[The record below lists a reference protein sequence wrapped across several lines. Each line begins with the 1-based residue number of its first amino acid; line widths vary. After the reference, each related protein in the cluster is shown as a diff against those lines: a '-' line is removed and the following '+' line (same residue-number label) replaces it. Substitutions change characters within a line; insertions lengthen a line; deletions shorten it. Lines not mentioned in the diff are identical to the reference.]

1 MSKLKLVGMK
11 DVADPRKLI
20 AMQTI
25 CTLALVGAISLAH
38 SQPYPAKPIRIIVP
52 SAPGVGTDL
61 LARGAAQHLGAKLGQ
76 AVVVENRIGAD
87 GAIGMEACARAA
99 PDGYTICS
107 AASNVLSFNIV
118 LKPDLPYNAK
128 SFTTVIH
135 MGYFDSSLMVNAAL
149 PIKTLA
155 ELLDYSRTPAGPFT
169 WATFDSVGTGFLYMR
184 WLQQNRSAGLLH
196 VPYKAPPQMLQ
207 AVITG
212 EANGGIYAIGQLGAQ
227 IKSGK
232 VRVLAVTSE
241 ERHPL
246 APDVPTFAELGI
258 KLPLRSWYGTVVPA
272 GTPREIV
279 ARLNTELNAA
289 LNDAEWRAK
298 FVTSAGIIPSGG
310 TAEQF
315 AAFLDRDREA
325 FAGLIKS
332 LGVKAP

>member
-1 MSKLKLVGMK
+1 MANARSLTVIVVQGISSLV
-11 DVADPRKLI
+11 
-20 AMQTI
+20 
-25 CTLALVGAISLAH
+25 LVGAAATVLPQS
-38 SQPYPAKPIRIIVP
+38 YPSKPIRIIVP

-61 LARGAAQHLGAKLGQ
+61 LARGAAQFLGNKMGQ

-87 GAIGMEACARAA
+87 GAIGMEACAKAA
-99 PDGYTICS
+99 PDGYTLCS

-135 MGYFDSSLMVNAAL
+135 MGYFDSALMVNAAVPARSL
-149 PIKTLA
+149 S
-155 ELLDYSRTPAGPFT
+155 ELLDYSRTAAGPLN

-184 WLQQNRSAGLLH
+184 WLQQNRGAALLH

-207 AVITG
+207 AVIAG
-212 EANGGIYAIGQLGAQ
+212 EANTGIYAIGQLQAQ
-227 IKSGK
+227 LKAGK

-246 APDVPTFAELGI
+246 ALDVPTFAELGI

-279 ARLNTELNAA
+279 TRLNVELNAA
-289 LNDAEWRAK
+289 LSDAEWRAK
-298 FVTSAGIIPSGG
+298 FVASAGIVPSGG
-310 TAEQF
+310 SAEQF

-332 LGVKAP
+332 LGVKTQ

>member
-1 MSKLKLVGMK
+1 M
-11 DVADPRKLI
+11 
-20 AMQTI
+20 
-25 CTLALVGAISLAH
+25 VGAKHAVLVVVQAIFSLGLCGAASPAL
-38 SQPYPAKPIRIIVP
+38 SQPYPSKSVRIIVP

-61 LARGAAQHLGAKLGQ
+61 LARGAAQYLGARMNQ
-76 AVVVENRIGAD
+76 AFVVENRIGAD
-87 GAIGMEACARAA
+87 GAIGMEACAKA
-99 PDGYTICS
+99 PADGYTLCS

-118 LKPDLPYNAK
+118 MKPDLPYNAK

-135 MGYFDSSLMVNAAL
+135 MGYFDSALMVNAAVPARSL
-149 PIKTLA
+149 S
-155 ELLDYSRTPAGPFT
+155 ELLDYSRTTAGPLN

-184 WLQQNRSAGLLH
+184 WLQQNRNAALLH

-212 EANGGIYAIGQLGAQ
+212 EANTGIYAIGQLQAQ
-227 IKSGK
+227 LKAGK

-241 ERHPL
+241 DRHPL

-272 GTPREIV
+272 GAPREIV
-279 ARLNTELNAA
+279 TRLNAELNAA
-289 LNDAEWRAK
+289 LADAEWRAK
-298 FVTSAGIIPSGG
+298 FVTSAGIVPSGG
-310 TAEQF
+310 SAEQF

-332 LGVKAP
+332 LGVKVQ